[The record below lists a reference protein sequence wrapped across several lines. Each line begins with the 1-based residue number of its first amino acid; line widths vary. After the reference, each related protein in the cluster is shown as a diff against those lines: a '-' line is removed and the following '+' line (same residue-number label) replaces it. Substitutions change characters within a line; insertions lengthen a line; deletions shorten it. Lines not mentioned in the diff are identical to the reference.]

1 MTAHQSSSSFVDAA
15 GQIAAKLAETATTR
29 DKAGQA
35 PFVEVDVLRQSGLLK
50 LLIPVADGGLGGRWP
65 DALEV
70 TRTIAAGDGSIGQ
83 LIGYHYVNSLTPEL
97 AGTPTQGVA
106 YRRKVA
112 QKNWFVA
119 DSVNPLDPGLT
130 ARKES
135 GRFILNGSKSFSTG
149 ALIANSI
156 VIAFPH
162 NDKTYL
168 TALPRETPGLRPNDD
183 WDNIGQRLTVSGT
196 VTFDDVAVPEEA
208 LIGSPIGPDSPPSPR
223 ATIFIP
229 LVQAVFAHLYLGIA
243 EGALNAAARY
253 TREQGRA
260 WFKSGVAAATDD
272 PIIQVQYG
280 ELVAELAASLA
291 LARAVGDRLQEA
303 LDRGEALTA
312 DERAE
317 VAVETFKSK
326 VHATRTALAVTNKI
340 FEVTGSRATASKYG
354 FDLYWRNVRTHTLHD
369 PVLYKAREIGEYF
382 LSKRAPEFTFYS

>member
-1 MTAHQSSSSFVDAA
+1 
-15 GQIAAKLAETATTR
+15 
-29 DKAGQA
+29 
-35 PFVEVDVLRQSGLLK
+35 
-50 LLIPVADGGLGGRWP
+50 
-65 DALEV
+65 LEV

-183 WDNIGQRLTVSGT
+183 RDNICQRLTVSGT

-317 VAVETFKSK
+317 VAIETSKSK
-326 VHATRTALAVTNKI
+326 VTRPAPRSLSPI
-340 FEVTGSRATASKYG
+340 RSSR
-354 FDLYWRNVRTHTLHD
+354 
-369 PVLYKAREIGEYF
+369 
-382 LSKRAPEFTFYS
+382 

>member
-1 MTAHQSSSSFVDAA
+1 V
-15 GQIAAKLAETATTR
+15 G
-29 DKAGQA
+29 
-35 PFVEVDVLRQSGLLK
+35 
-50 LLIPVADGGLGGRWP
+50 
-65 DALEV
+65 
-70 TRTIAAGDGSIGQ
+70 
-83 LIGYHYVNSLTPEL
+83 
-97 AGTPTQGVA
+97 
-106 YRRKVA
+106 
-112 QKNWFVA
+112 
-119 DSVNPLDPGLT
+119 
-130 ARKES
+130 

-149 ALIANSI
+149 ALVADSI
-156 VIAFPH
+156 IVAFPH
-162 NDKTYL
+162 DEKTYL

-183 WDNIGQRLTVSGT
+183 WDNIGQRLTVSGS
-196 VTFDDVAVPEEA
+196 VSFDNVAVPEEA
-208 LIGSPIGPDSPPSPR
+208 LIGDAISHDAPPKPR

-229 LVQAVFAHLYLGIA
+229 LVQAAFAHFYLGIA

-291 LARAVGDRLQEA
+291 LARAVGGRLQEA
-303 LDRGEALTA
+303 LDSGDALTA
-312 DERAE
+312 DERAA

-326 VHATRTALAVTNKI
+326 VHATRTALSLTSKI
-340 FEVTGSRATASKYG
+340 FEVTGARATASKYG

>member
-35 PFVEVDVLRQSGLLK
+35 PFAEVDLLRQSGLLK
-50 LLIPVADGGLGGRWP
+50 LLVPVEDGGLGGRWT

-70 TRTIAAGDGSIGQ
+70 TRTIASGDGSIGQ
-83 LIGYHYVNSLTPEL
+83 LIGYHYVNSQTPEL
-97 AGTPTQGVA
+97 AGTAEQGAA
-106 YRRKVA
+106 YRRQVA
-112 QKNWFVA
+112 KHNWFVA
-119 DSVNPLDPGLT
+119 DSVNPVDPGLT
-130 ARKES
+130 ARKVG

-149 ALIANSI
+149 ALVADSI
-156 VIAFPH
+156 IVAFPH
-162 NDKTYL
+162 DEKTYL

-183 WDNIGQRLTVSGT
+183 WDNIGQRLTVSGS
-196 VTFDDVAVPEEA
+196 VSFDNVAVPEEA
-208 LIGSPIGPDSPPSPR
+208 LIGDAISHDAPPKPR

-229 LVQAVFAHLYLGIA
+229 LVQAAFAHFNLGIA
-243 EGALNAAARY
+243 EGALSAAARY
-253 TREQGRA
+253 TREEGRA

-291 LARAVGDRLQEA
+291 LARAVGGRLQEA
-303 LDRGEALTA
+303 LDSGDALTA
-312 DERAE
+312 DERAA

-326 VHATRTALAVTNKI
+326 VHATRTALSLTSKI
-340 FEVTGSRATASKYG
+340 FEVTGARATASKYG

>member
-1 MTAHQSSSSFVDAA
+1 
-15 GQIAAKLAETATTR
+15 
-29 DKAGQA
+29 
-35 PFVEVDVLRQSGLLK
+35 
-50 LLIPVADGGLGGRWP
+50 
-65 DALEV
+65 LEV
-70 TRTIAAGDGSIGQ
+70 TRTIASGDGSIGQ
-83 LIGYHYVNSLTPEL
+83 LIGYHYVNSQMPEL
-97 AGTPTQGVA
+97 AGTPEQGVA

-112 QKNWFVA
+112 QHNWFVA

-130 ARKES
+130 ARKDG
-135 GRFILNGSKSFSTG
+135 GRFILNGSKSFFTG
-149 ALIANSI
+149 ALIADSI

-162 NDKTYL
+162 DDKTYL

-196 VTFDDVAVPEEA
+196 VTFDNVAVPEEA
-208 LIGSPIGPDSPPSPR
+208 LIGRPIGPDTPPSPR

-229 LVQAVFAHLYLGIA
+229 LVQAVFAHFYLGIA

-253 TREQGRA
+253 TRDQGRA

-291 LARAVGDRLQEA
+291 LAREVGNRLQEA
-303 LDRGEALTA
+303 LDRGDALTA
-312 DERAE
+312 EERAE

-369 PVLYKAREIGEYF
+369 PVL
-382 LSKRAPEFTFYS
+382 